1 MTDRLADLLANLF
14 AFDVT
19 ADLLRRDFVQQALLA
34 AALLALLAG
43 LIGPFIVMRQMS
55 FAVHGSSELSLTGA
69 AFALLAGFN
78 VGVGALVG
86 CALAAILFG
95 ILGQR
100 ARERDSAIGVVLA
113 FGLGLAVLF
122 IHLYPGRTGTSF
134 ALLTGQIV
142 GVGYSGL
149 ALLAVVTVL
158 VVAVLAASY
167 RPLLFATV
175 DPDVAAGRG
184 VPVRALG
191 IVFAALVGVTAAQGV
206 QIVGALLVMSL
217 LITPAAA
224 AVRVFVSPV
233 AAIAAS
239 VVFAEISAVGGIVLS
254 LAPGVPVSVFV
265 TTISFAIFLV
275 CWLIGRRGA
284 TSTSSAGPVATGR
297 SGSELHSDHEP
308 GYSAASTPTAASAAT
323 ATDAVMPEPQYTPK
337 SVSPCSLNSRASS
350 VSSRNTPPSASRL
363 VLGRFC
369 APGMWPATGSTGSTS
384 PRNRSG
390 ARASSK
396 VLTAAA
402 CCAVNVLRAPAYRS
416 SWETTT
422 SPGVGSTISSSRTP
436 PAACHAAR
444 PPSRMRTPAM
454 PAAVSTHQARAE
466 PARAQSSY
474 TTTGTPSRTPQR
486 RAAAPILRPDGSGCR
501 PRPVTLWSVSS
512 SSSETYTAPGMCPFA

>member
-1 MTDRLADLLANLF
+1 
-14 AFDVT
+14 
-19 ADLLRRDFVQQALLA
+19 
-34 AALLALLAG
+34 
-43 LIGPFIVMRQMS
+43 MRQMS

-149 ALLAVVTVL
+149 ALLAVVSVA
-158 VVAVLAASY
+158 VVAVLAMSY

-175 DPDVAAGRG
+175 DPEVAAGRG

-224 AVRVFVSPV
+224 AVRVFASPG

-239 VVFAEISAVGGIVLS
+239 VVFAEVSAVGGILLS

-275 CWLIGRRGA
+275 CWLLGRRG
-284 TSTSSAGPVATGR
+284 SPVFN
-297 SGSELHSDHEP
+297 GS
-308 GYSAASTPTAASAAT
+308 
-323 ATDAVMPEPQYTPK
+323 
-337 SVSPCSLNSRASS
+337 R
-350 VSSRNTPPSASRL
+350 
-363 VLGRFC
+363 
-369 APGMWPATGSTGSTS
+369 
-384 PRNRSG
+384 
-390 ARASSK
+390 
-396 VLTAAA
+396 
-402 CCAVNVLRAPAYRS
+402 
-416 SWETTT
+416 
-422 SPGVGSTISSSRTP
+422 
-436 PAACHAAR
+436 
-444 PPSRMRTPAM
+444 
-454 PAAVSTHQARAE
+454 
-466 PARAQSSY
+466 
-474 TTTGTPSRTPQR
+474 
-486 RAAAPILRPDGSGCR
+486 
-501 PRPVTLWSVSS
+501 
-512 SSSETYTAPGMCPFA
+512 

>member
-1 MTDRLADLLANLF
+1 MTERLAELLANLF
-14 AFDVT
+14 SFDITV
-19 ADLLRRDFVQQALLA
+19 DLLRRDFVQQALLA
-34 AALLALLAG
+34 SALLALVAG

-78 VGVGALVG
+78 VGVGALAGSV
-86 CALAAILFG
+86 LAAVLFG

-100 ARERDSAIGVVLA
+100 ARERDSAIGVVMA

-158 VVAVLAASY
+158 VVAVLAVCY

-175 DPDVAAGRG
+175 DPEVAAARG

-224 AVRVFVSPV
+224 ATRVFVAP
-233 AAIAAS
+233 AATIAAS
-239 VVFAEISAVGGIVLS
+239 VVFAEISAVGGLLLS

-275 CWLIGRRGA
+275 CWLIGR
-284 TSTSSAGPVATGR
+284 
-297 SGSELHSDHEP
+297 HS
-308 GYSAASTPTAASAAT
+308 
-323 ATDAVMPEPQYTPK
+323 
-337 SVSPCSLNSRASS
+337 
-350 VSSRNTPPSASRL
+350 
-363 VLGRFC
+363 
-369 APGMWPATGSTGSTS
+369 
-384 PRNRSG
+384 
-390 ARASSK
+390 
-396 VLTAAA
+396 
-402 CCAVNVLRAPAYRS
+402 
-416 SWETTT
+416 
-422 SPGVGSTISSSRTP
+422 
-436 PAACHAAR
+436 
-444 PPSRMRTPAM
+444 
-454 PAAVSTHQARAE
+454 
-466 PARAQSSY
+466 PAR
-474 TTTGTPSRTPQR
+474 
-486 RAAAPILRPDGSGCR
+486 
-501 PRPVTLWSVSS
+501 VS
-512 SSSETYTAPGMCPFA
+512 A